1 MRMIMHDGYKEF
13 CTHEFDSNNRE
24 LPPSGSVVYVHMEH
38 IYDFFRL
45 ISKTSNKYVVVSANS
60 DFGVVQQSENPVW
73 KDMKSWLSFVQI
85 DQQMKYNPLLIPQ
98 RCDTTKCRMDDEY
111 SIKCYSYTQA
121 TFDVIPENVT
131 HWFCTNAD
139 IIHPRVT
146 QMPFGIPDWSAKHII
161 DKESKY
167 GLPNNN
173 YARPISLYVSFQ
185 LNTNERAQLLS
196 QLRGT
201 FIPGMK
207 IESGNVPHDEYV
219 NDLFNSKYVLCPAG
233 NGLNS
238 FRVLEAVYCGAV
250 PIVLESKY
258 NIGYKNI
265 PSVHTTSFDYMDEV
279 MKKLT
284 YKTPSGLP
292 DGPADMDYWRDRIN
306 AQK

>member
-1 MRMIMHDGYKEF
+1 MRMIMHDGYREF
-13 CTHEFDSNNRE
+13 CTHKFDSKNRE
-24 LPPSGSVVYVHMEH
+24 IPPDGSIVYVNMEH

-60 DFGVVQQSENPVW
+60 DFGVVNQSEHPVW

-85 DQQMKYNPLLIPQ
+85 DGQMKYNPLLIPQ
-98 RCDTTKCRMDDEY
+98 RCDTTKCRIDDEY

-121 TFDVIPENVT
+121 TFDEIPENVK
-131 HWFCTNAD
+131 HWFCTNSD
-139 IIHPRVT
+139 IIHPKVT
-146 QMPFGIPDWSAKHII
+146 HMPFGIPEWSAKHISGRTPI
-161 DKESKY
+161 Y
-167 GLPNNN
+167 T
-173 YARPISLYVSFQ
+173 RPISLYVSFQ

-207 IESGNVPHDEYV
+207 IESGNVPHEEYV
-219 NDLFNSKYVLCPAG
+219 NDLFNSQYVICPAG

-238 FRVLEAVYCGAV
+238 FRVLEAVYCGAI

-258 NIGYKNI
+258 NAGYKNI

-279 MKKLT
+279 MKKLKYT
-284 YKTPSGLP
+284 TPNSLAG
-292 DGPADMDYWRDRIN
+292 GPADMDYWKEKIN